1 MVKNQIGGNKAKR
14 QGRKFVGTTN
24 SKLRLAI
31 EEGEI
36 YAVVTKHLGN
46 AMIDVICIDGKT
58 RLCIIRN
65 KFRGRGKR
73 DNCISVGNWVLVG
86 AREWE
91 NEDSN
96 KKIKCD
102 LLEVYT
108 LNDVEQLKKT
118 PNNWQ
123 VLTSAI
129 EKEDTKEDTSL
140 IFTENIDDDE
150 SDDGR
155 SVGIGGD
162 DEGVGDHDSGGD
174 DDINF
179 DDI

>member
-24 SKLRLAI
+24 SKLRFAV

-46 AMIDVICIDGKT
+46 AMVDVMCIDGKT

-129 EKEDTKEDTSL
+129 EKEDMKEDTSL
-140 IFTENIDDDE
+140 IFTENISDDE
-150 SDDGR
+150 RCNDVVDN
-155 SVGIGGD
+155 GGGTDED
-162 DEGVGDHDSGGD
+162 DEDEGDE